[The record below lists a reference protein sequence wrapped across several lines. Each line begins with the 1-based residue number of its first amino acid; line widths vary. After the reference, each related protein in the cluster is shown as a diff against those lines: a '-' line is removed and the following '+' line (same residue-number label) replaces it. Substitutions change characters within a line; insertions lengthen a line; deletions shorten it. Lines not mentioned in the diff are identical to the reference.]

1 MEKSEKIY
9 SVYWHYA
16 TRQLILIGDGV
27 LESYKIIPKV
37 VRPYP
42 GKGSKNGMQLM
53 VMDEP
58 MNVCMHFINDSIAKL
73 QEAYGTLA
81 E

>member
-1 MEKSEKIY
+1 MRQSEKIY

-42 GKGSKNGMQLM
+42 GKESKNGMQLM
-53 VMDEP
+53 AKGNMP
-58 MNVCMHFINDSIAKL
+58 TCMHFINDSIAKL